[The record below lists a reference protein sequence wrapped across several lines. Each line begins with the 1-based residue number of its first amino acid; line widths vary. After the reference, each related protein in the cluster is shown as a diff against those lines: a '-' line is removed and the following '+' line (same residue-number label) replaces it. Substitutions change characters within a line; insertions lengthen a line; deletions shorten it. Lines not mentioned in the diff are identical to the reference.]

1 MRRVALTVAVVCLVG
16 LAGCSTLSGG
26 DATTTEEGYT
36 PGADAP
42 SWLAADGTVNES
54 ALLSAHLREANES
67 VVGIDQRNGNDS
79 VAIVRGPD
87 ATYARDDGGETWTS
101 GSLELRNAT
110 PFSADYGVT
119 FDRQRSSLGGASAVA
134 FGLSVRLS
142 TAEYEAVGTTTRD
155 GERFYELEAVGP
167 KGLGSSLGHYT
178 GTALVDPNG
187 RIHSLSGEVGENE
200 SVADAYSY
208 AFDWSVDSVP
218 KPEWT
223 ADLPQVDARLGPDNE
238 TVVLDHTG
246 GATIPAGSELS
257 VSVRLDERFDG
268 TAELETALETGETLV
283 LGIDDGGDER
293 RVRSGRGS
301 LSGSLVD
308 LTGSSVTVEND
319 ALSVDGR
326 TVDLRVSVGASVL

>member
-1 MRRVALTVAVVCLVG
+1 MRRRLLAVAVICLVG
-16 LAGCSTLSGG
+16 LAGCSALSGG
-26 DATTTEEGYT
+26 DAATTEAGYT
-36 PGADAP
+36 PGSDAP
-42 SWLAADGTVNES
+42 AWLAADGAVNES
-54 ALLSAHLREANES
+54 ALLSAHLRAANES

-101 GSLELRNAT
+101 GSLELRNTT
-110 PFSADYGVT
+110 PFAADYGVT

-142 TAEYEAVGTTTRD
+142 TAEYEAVGATTRE
-155 GERFYELEAVGP
+155 GQRLYELEIVGP

-178 GTALVDPNG
+178 GTALVEPSG

-200 SVADAYSY
+200 SDADAYGY
-208 AFDWSVDSVP
+208 TFDWSVDAVP
-218 KPEWT
+218 KPDWT

-238 TVVLDHTG
+238 TVLIDHAG
-246 GATIPAGSELS
+246 GASIPAGNELS
-257 VSVRLDERFDG
+257 ISVRLEERFDG
-268 TAELETALETGETLV
+268 TVELETALDAGETLV
-283 LGIDDGGDER
+283 LGIDDSGDER

-319 ALSVDGR
+319 ALSVGGR